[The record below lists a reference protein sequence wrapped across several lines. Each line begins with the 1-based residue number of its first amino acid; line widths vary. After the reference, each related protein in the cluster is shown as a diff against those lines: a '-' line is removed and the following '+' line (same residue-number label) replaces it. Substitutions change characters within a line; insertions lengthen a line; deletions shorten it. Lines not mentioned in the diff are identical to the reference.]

1 MSLNELPFCHLN
13 DDEFHLALLEMC
25 HGTINFDPDRLS
37 SLQFNPLDRR
47 YNNIAN
53 FFDSDPD
60 RNFYPESFNC
70 DYYIEDEFNE
80 LLFDNVRNRNYLSL
94 LHLNIRS
101 LAGNFDKFLSL
112 LANVHLKFSCIGVS
126 ETWRQNSFHNCDIP
140 GYNFVHSPRSNKVGG
155 GVGIYVTKE

>member
-1 MSLNELPFCHLN
+1 MPLNELPFCHLN

-53 FFDSDPD
+53 FFYSDPD

-70 DYYIEDEFNE
+70 DYYIQDEFIE
-80 LLFDNVRNRNYLSL
+80 SLVDNVRNLKYCSF

-101 LAGNFDKFLSL
+101 LSVNGPFAASGHMVYAGGQAAHWD
-112 LANVHLKFSCIGVS
+112 I
-126 ETWRQNSFHNCDIP
+126 QNKEN
-140 GYNFVHSPRSNKVGG
+140 SNLF
-155 GVGIYVTKE
+155 